1 MLEIDGTPG
10 GQVLRT
16 ALGFSAL
23 LEREIKV
30 SNIRAARPN
39 PGLQQQHLTAVK
51 VMQQLCNAE
60 VKGTYKG
67 STDLHFNPKKF
78 SGGRISANIG
88 TAGSTLLIAHCLMIP
103 AISKEMQARLLGGT
117 DVLFAPTF
125 SHSNE
130 ILLPLLRKMNV
141 KAELDLF
148 SHGFYPKGNGSI
160 SFRSMKTKLP
170 LKSIRL
176 TEQGSIESISIFSQ
190 SSSLPKEVS
199 TKQAIAARKELLK
212 FTNAEITEQI
222 TSNPAGNSTGSSI
235 DIICKTSKGLFMG
248 ANALGSKG
256 KPAEEVGLEAA
267 KKLIGEIKSNAA
279 VDSHTSDQLIP
290 FIALAKGKSEI
301 AVASLSEHCRTC
313 IDVTEKF
320 LGKRFEVQE
329 EKGIVKV
336 YCEGV
341 SYK

>member
-1 MLEIDGTPG
+1 MLEIDGAPG

-39 PGLQQQHLTAVK
+39 PGLQPQHLTAVK
-51 VMQQLCNAE
+51 VMQQLCSAE
-60 VKGTYKG
+60 VEGAYKG
-67 STDLHFNPKKF
+67 STNLRFNPKKF
-78 SGGRISANIG
+78 SGGRINANIG
-88 TAGSTLLIAHCLMIP
+88 TAGSTLLIAHSLMIP
-103 AISKEMQARLLGGT
+103 SIAKETHARLFGGT
-117 DVLFAPTF
+117 DVAFAPTF

-130 ILLPLLRKMNV
+130 ILLPLLRKMNA
-141 KAELDLF
+141 KFELDLF

-160 SFRSMKTKLP
+160 SFRSIKPKLP
-170 LKSIRL
+170 LKSIKL

-190 SSSLPKEVS
+190 SSSLPKEVPA
-199 TKQAIAARKELLK
+199 KQAIAARKEISK
-212 FTNAEITEQI
+212 FTNAEITENI
-222 TSNPAGNSTGSSI
+222 NFIPAGNSAGSSI
-235 DIICKTSKGLFMG
+235 DVICTTSKGIFG
-248 ANALGSKG
+248 ANAFGSKG
-256 KPAEEVGLEAA
+256 RPAELVGAEAA
-267 KKLIGEIKSNAA
+267 KKLIEELKSGAA
-279 VDSHTSDQLIP
+279 VDSHASDQLIP

-301 AVASLSEHCRTC
+301 IIPGISEHCRAG

-329 EKGIVKV
+329 EKGLVRIS
-336 YCEGV
+336 CDGI